1 MTLHVIDRFRVAAAL
16 SFCSALA
23 ACGGSSKP
31 PAPGVVGT
39 STSATDVRPDREFH
53 VPTTLSSEAQAI
65 LRSAGQS
72 QVWKLRVP
80 APTDLDGW
88 RALRAKQ
95 EAAAEPGVQKA
106 IERNKVTVTATT
118 LGGVPVLDIRPA
130 GWQDDGKVIVF
141 THGGAYTM
149 NSARSGLPHAAPMAR
164 LSGRRVVS
172 IDYTTAPFATWREIQ
187 GQAIAVFAALR
198 EAGHRMQD
206 IAIFGAS
213 AGGGLAMSTVLNLRD
228 GGLGMPAAVLWSPWA
243 DLTDEGDTAR
253 TLRDADPMLDYEG
266 ILGPS
271 ARAFAAG
278 LDLRDPRVSPLYADF
293 RKGFPP
299 TLIQEGTKTT
309 FLSTS
314 VRVYQALD
322 AAGQSPVI
330 DLYEGMV
337 HVFQQLPIPE
347 AETAIAK
354 SARFINDRL
363 GAGAKLSR

>member
-1 MTLHVIDRFRVAAAL
+1 MTAIGRPVLVLFVF
-16 SFCSALA
+16 SGLA
-23 ACGGSSKP
+23 ACGGAAKP
-31 PAPGVVGT
+31 PAAPPAD
-39 STSATDVRPDREFH
+39 SRPDRAFH
-53 VPTTLSSEAQAI
+53 VPTTISHEAQRI
-65 LRSAGQS
+65 TQLAGKAQA
-72 QVWKLRVP
+72 WKLRVP
-80 APTDLDGW
+80 EPTDLEGW

-95 EAAAEPGVQKA
+95 EAAAEAGAQQA
-106 IERNKVTVTATT
+106 IERNKVIVTATT
-118 LGGVPVLDIRPA
+118 LAGVPVLDIRPE
-130 GWQDDGKVIVF
+130 GWKDDGKVIVF
-141 THGGAYTM
+141 AHGGAYTM

-172 IDYTTAPFATWREIQ
+172 VDYTTAPFATWSGIQ
-187 GQAIAVFAALR
+187 EQMIAVFGALR
-198 EAGHRMQD
+198 DTGHRMQD

-213 AGGGLAMSTVLNLRD
+213 AGGGLTMSTVLNLRD
-228 GGLGMPAAVLWSPWA
+228 RGLGMPAAVVLWSPWA
-243 DLTDEGDTAR
+243 DLTDSGDTAS

-293 RKGFPP
+293 SKGFPP

-322 AAGQSPVI
+322 AAGRSPAI
-330 DLYEGMV
+330 DMYEGMV

-354 SARFINDRL
+354 SARFINDRF
-363 GAGAKLSR
+363 